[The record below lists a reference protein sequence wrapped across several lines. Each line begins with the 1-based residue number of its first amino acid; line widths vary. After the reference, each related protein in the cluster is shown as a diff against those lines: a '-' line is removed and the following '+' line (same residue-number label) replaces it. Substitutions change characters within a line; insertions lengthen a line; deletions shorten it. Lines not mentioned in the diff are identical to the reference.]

1 MVECGRVHFGHTRC
15 NFFRKTLTPWTCSQ
29 ILIRSEEGRISEVR
43 FIPNAE
49 NPRILT
55 FRIKSN
61 LEISSNALCLR
72 ARISPFVI
80 NFLTMTYSVFAKFS
94 LKRHPMNVQSW
105 TVLSGEKPVLVKNV
119 TEGETK
125 I

>member
-1 MVECGRVHFGHTRC
+1 MLECGRVHFGHTRY

-43 FIPNAE
+43 FITNG

-55 FRIKSN
+55 FKIKSN

-94 LKRHPMNVQSW
+94 LKRHPMNVQSR
-105 TVLSGEKPVLVKNV
+105 TVLSGEKPVLVKNL

>member
-105 TVLSGEKPVLVKNV
+105 TVLSGEKPVLVKNL

>member
-1 MVECGRVHFGHTRC
+1 M
-15 NFFRKTLTPWTCSQ
+15 
-29 ILIRSEEGRISEVR
+29 IRSEEGRISEVR
-43 FIPNAE
+43 FIPNG

-55 FRIKSN
+55 FRIKWN
-61 LEISSNALCLR
+61 LEISSNALGLR

-94 LKRHPMNVQSW
+94 LKRHPMNVQSR
-105 TVLSGEKPVLVKNV
+105 TVLSGEKPVLVKNL

>member
-1 MVECGRVHFGHTRC
+1 MLECGRVHFGHTRC

-43 FIPNAE
+43 FITNG

-61 LEISSNALCLR
+61 LEISSNAFCLR

-94 LKRHPMNVQSW
+94 LKRHPMNVQSRA
-105 TVLSGEKPVLVKNV
+105 VLSVEKPVLVKNL